1 MDLINRIM
9 KKLWKDKKK
18 AIGVFVRMD
27 EIKKLSKIYKE
38 RPEFTYRF
46 FKGLRRSIKNIR
58 RKKQNKRA

>member
-1 MDLINRIM
+1 M

-18 AIGVFVRMD
+18 VIGVFVRMD

-38 RPEFTYRF
+38 KPELTYRF
-46 FKGLRRSIKNIR
+46 FKGLRRCVKIIR